1 LRTPQTDFAFP
12 QLVQTTGAYTELSL
26 ANPTPNTSNAAVY
39 VVAVDGTTVAF
50 NQIAVG
56 PGKRESFRVSE
67 LVPEVGKR
75 SGGSIYVSAGE
86 PLFAAASV
94 WSEDGKLLSSFLPQP
109 LQVPFYPAPLK
120 AFAVTGKITLNDL
133 PAAGFRVILS
143 GPVSGVATADKLG
156 YYAFAGLVPGR
167 YSMQV
172 DQYGFDFI
180 PSQVNFEITTASR
193 RQDFRG
199 YSAANAIVVQ
209 PAAIPVDSGDT
220 TVDIFGSDF
229 ASSSTA
235 YAGSVRLSTTFLD
248 SSHLTAVIPEYMT
261 EAAARIDLTVITDAG
276 GAPEVTVPFPVFIYV
291 DRPELEEVTADGV
304 VTEGSSGAT
313 LTLQGTGFLD
323 GLKVKVNGQSDGIQ
337 VNMVNETT
345 VIALVPAQY
354 LQHGGIYP
362 VTVENPYPANVE
374 SNVQLLTVYFPA
386 PGLEGILPQAMPA
399 RLEPNAGPASLEVQ
413 GYGFRRGAVVLL
425 DGKPLSTSYCE
436 DPFCQ
441 SARLY
446 AQVPAE
452 FLRLSGL
459 VEITVQNPSPSLPSS
474 HKAYLRIDGLH
485 PNITAV
491 TPGSATVADPGF
503 AIPVIVDGTNFG
515 PQTEYRVYKAG
526 SGTIPNFSKSLEV
539 ISSEQ
544 IVFYLSITWP
554 GSIGEWRVEV
564 RNPPPGGGQS
574 EAVSFLITEGSFSS
588 TSPFLVSLNPQTV
601 AVGGP
606 SFTLTLNGTNFRPGA
621 VAYFYYTPLATTV
634 VSDRQIRAE
643 VPASLIQSGGRI
655 PISVANPDTGGI
667 SNRLFVEV
675 R

>member
-1 LRTPQTDFAFP
+1 
-12 QLVQTTGAYTELSL
+12 
-26 ANPTPNTSNAAVY
+26 
-39 VVAVDGTTVAF
+39 
-50 NQIAVG
+50 
-56 PGKRESFRVSE
+56 
-67 LVPEVGKR
+67 
-75 SGGSIYVSAGE
+75 VSAGD
-86 PLFAAASV
+86 PPFAAASV

-345 VIALVPAQY
+345 VIAL
-354 LQHGGIYP
+354 
-362 VTVENPYPANVE
+362 
-374 SNVQLLTVYFPA
+374 
-386 PGLEGILPQAMPA
+386 
-399 RLEPNAGPASLEVQ
+399 
-413 GYGFRRGAVVLL
+413 
-425 DGKPLSTSYCE
+425 
-436 DPFCQ
+436 
-441 SARLY
+441 
-446 AQVPAE
+446 
-452 FLRLSGL
+452 
-459 VEITVQNPSPSLPSS
+459 
-474 HKAYLRIDGLH
+474 
-485 PNITAV
+485 
-491 TPGSATVADPGF
+491 
-503 AIPVIVDGTNFG
+503 
-515 PQTEYRVYKAG
+515 
-526 SGTIPNFSKSLEV
+526 
-539 ISSEQ
+539 
-544 IVFYLSITWP
+544 
-554 GSIGEWRVEV
+554 
-564 RNPPPGGGQS
+564 
-574 EAVSFLITEGSFSS
+574 
-588 TSPFLVSLNPQTV
+588 
-601 AVGGP
+601 
-606 SFTLTLNGTNFRPGA
+606 
-621 VAYFYYTPLATTV
+621 
-634 VSDRQIRAE
+634 
-643 VPASLIQSGGRI
+643 
-655 PISVANPDTGGI
+655 
-667 SNRLFVEV
+667 
-675 R
+675 